1 LYIKNRNRRIVVAT
15 ITAAAVGSP
24 PPVMLLYLLVPTS
37 TFTVFTLT
45 EPSIGVL
52 GGKLCGMVLLHR
64 ALEVIIDKQ
73 GGDNNK

>member
-1 LYIKNRNRRIVVAT
+1 
-15 ITAAAVGSP
+15 
-24 PPVMLLYLLVPTS
+24 MLLYLLVPTS